1 MKIVTFGE
9 IMLRLQP
16 PNFQRF
22 IQAQNFEAEYGG
34 AEANVAASF
43 ASWGEDAYFV
53 TKVPNNPIGTA
64 CLSQLKK
71 YSINTKYIKQ
81 DGERLGIYFCEKG
94 ASQRASNVVYDR
106 ENSAISNVTAD
117 DFNWTAI
124 FKDADW
130 FHFSGIT
137 PALGQNV
144 ADICLIACQKAKELG
159 VKVSCDLNYRKKL
172 WSKEQANKTMTQLL
186 EYVDVCIANEEDA
199 DNVLGIKAPD
209 TEIKEGKVNKTGY
222 NYVAKEICKNYGCEY
237 VAISFRESISASE
250 NGWSGM
256 LYSAELDDYFISRK
270 YDITIID
277 RVGSGDAFASGVI
290 YGLYNKYSGKDAINF
305 AAAAGALKHSIEGDM
320 NLVSLDEV
328 KKLMSGD
335 GSGRIT
341 R

>member
-106 ENSAISNVTAD
+106 ANSAISNVTAD

-209 TEIKEGKVNKTGY
+209 TEINEGKVNKTGY
-222 NYVAKEICKNYGCEY
+222 SYVAREICKNYGCEY

-277 RVGSGDAFASGVI
+277 RVGSGDAFASGII
-290 YGLYNKYSGKDAINF
+290 YGLYNQYSEKDAINF

>member
-43 ASWGEDAYFV
+43 ASWGEDACFV

-106 ENSAISNVTAD
+106 ANSAISNVTAD

-209 TEIKEGKVNKTGY
+209 TEINEGKVNKTGY
-222 NYVAKEICKNYGCEY
+222 SYVAREICKNYGCEY

-256 LYSAELDDYFISRK
+256 LYSAELDDYFISKK
-270 YDITIID
+270 YNITIID
-277 RVGSGDAFASGVI
+277 RVGSGDAFASGII
-290 YGLYNKYSGKDAINF
+290 YGLYNQYSEKDAINF